1 MMNRPK
7 QPCKKDCPDRSAE
20 CHAVCEKWTE
30 YSEIMKTF
38 YKVRADAYNL
48 QNDLNEIERAR
59 IKKIKSGNMKRR
71 RT

>member
-1 MMNRPK
+1 MERPK

-20 CHAVCEKWTE
+20 CHAVCEKRAE

-71 RT
+71 RK

>member
-1 MMNRPK
+1 MERPK

-20 CHAVCEKWTE
+20 CHAVCEKWAE

-71 RT
+71 RK

>member
-1 MMNRPK
+1 MNRPK

-20 CHAVCEKWTE
+20 CHAVCEKWAE
-30 YSEIMKTF
+30 YSEIMKTL